1 MTPIKTP
8 LAEQPAEQPLVKEQR
23 LVLPG
28 YHSWSQLQALQS
40 LLTTTPGVRITYIDG
55 WVELMTLGEAHET
68 LKTIIGALIELYF
81 LQKRIEFIPVGSA
94 TRESEERGISFEP
107 DESYYIGTKKAH
119 PDLAVEIN
127 LTSGSIQKLS
137 KYARFQVKEVWFWE
151 NNCLSLYAFHETD
164 YRPIRCSELLPEL
177 DLDLL
182 TRCVQM
188 SSKLEAMTTFMTALN
203 Q

>member
-1 MTPIKTP
+1 MTQIQERLK
-8 LAEQPAEQPLVKEQR
+8 EQPTAQEQR

-40 LLTTTPGVRITYIDG
+40 LLAATPGVRITYIDG

-68 LKTIIGALIELYF
+68 LKTMIGALVELYF

-94 TRESEERGISFEP
+94 TRESEERGVSFEP
-107 DESYYIGTKKAH
+107 DESYYIGAKKAH

-151 NNCLSLYAFHETD
+151 NNSLALYAFREMD
-164 YRPIRCSELLPEL
+164 YERINQSELLLEL
-177 DLDLL
+177 DIELFV
-182 TRCVQM
+182 RCVQM
-188 SSKLEAMTTFMTALN
+188 PSKLEAMTAFMAALGK
-203 Q
+203 

>member
-1 MTPIKTP
+1 MIQIQARLKEHPI
-8 LAEQPAEQPLVKEQR
+8 AEEQR

-40 LLTTTPGVRITYIDG
+40 LLANTPGVRITYIDG
-55 WVELMTLGEAHET
+55 WIELMTLGEAHET

-81 LQKRIEFIPVGSA
+81 LQKRVEFIPVGSA
-94 TRESEERGISFEP
+94 TRESEERGVSFEP
-107 DESYYIGTKKAH
+107 DESYYIGPKKAH

-151 NNCLSLYAFHETD
+151 NNSLTLFAFRETD
-164 YRPIRCSELLPEL
+164 YERISRSELLPEL
-177 DLDLL
+177 DVELL
-182 TRCVQM
+182 IRCVQM
-188 SSKLEAMTTFMTALN
+188 PSKLEAMTAFMAALGK
-203 Q
+203 

>member
-1 MTPIKTP
+1 MTQIRERLK
-8 LAEQPAEQPLVKEQR
+8 EQPITEEQR

-28 YHSWSQLQALQS
+28 YHSWDQLQALQS
-40 LLTTTPGVRITYIDG
+40 LLAATPGVRITYIDG

-107 DESYYIGTKKAH
+107 DESYYIGIKKAH

-127 LTSGSIQKLS
+127 LTSGSIRKLS
-137 KYARFQVKEVWFWE
+137 KYARFQVKEVWIWE
-151 NNCLSLYAFHETD
+151 NNSLALYAFRGTD
-164 YRPIRCSELLPEL
+164 YECINQSELLPEL
-177 DLDLL
+177 DIELFV
-182 TRCVQM
+182 RCVQM
-188 SSKLEAMTTFMTALN
+188 PSKLEAMTAFMATLGK
-203 Q
+203 

>member
-1 MTPIKTP
+1 MTQLKERPI
-8 LAEQPAEQPLVKEQR
+8 AEEQR

-40 LLTTTPGVRITYIDG
+40 LLATTPGVRITYMDG

-68 LKTIIGALIELYF
+68 LKTMMGALIELYF

-94 TRESEERGISFEP
+94 TRESEERGVSFEP
-107 DESYYIGTKKAH
+107 DESYYIGAKKAH

-151 NNCLSLYAFHETD
+151 NNCLSLYAFRETD
-164 YRPIRCSELLPEL
+164 YEQITQSELLPAL

-182 TRCVQM
+182 VRCVQM
-188 SSKLEAMTTFMTALN
+188 PSKLEAMTAFMAALSK
-203 Q
+203 

>member
-1 MTPIKTP
+1 MTQIQERLKERPI
-8 LAEQPAEQPLVKEQR
+8 AEEQR

-28 YHSWSQLQALQS
+28 HHSWSQLQALQS
-40 LLTTTPGVRITYIDG
+40 LLATTPGVRITYIDG

-107 DESYYIGTKKAH
+107 DESYYVGVKKAH

-127 LTSGSIQKLS
+127 LTSGSIRKLS
-137 KYARFQVKEVWFWE
+137 KYARFQVKEVWIWE
-151 NNCLSLYAFHETD
+151 NNSLALYAFRETD
-164 YRPIRCSELLPEL
+164 YECINQSELLPEL
-177 DLDLL
+177 DIELFV
-182 TRCVQM
+182 RCVQM
-188 SSKLEAMTTFMTALN
+188 PSKLEAMTAFMAALSK
-203 Q
+203 